1 MVGMLLMPHD
11 VFLETERNRLP
22 PRVMRKNGDR
32 SALLVSV
39 MSTLNAVPERLAL
52 LKVCEIRKGRAVVSE
67 IVPRA
72 NPVMAV
78 LFAIATPKSESPVMV
93 PEVMAATELAP
104 PVVPTKTFD
113 SALRRFRL
121 MSR

>member
-78 LFAIATPKSESPVMV
+78 LFAIATPKSVSPVMV
-93 PEVMAATELAP
+93 PEVITWAP
-104 PVVPTKTFD
+104 ENVLPPER
-113 SALRRFRL
+113 SARASTAVKAVLQ
-121 MSR
+121 S